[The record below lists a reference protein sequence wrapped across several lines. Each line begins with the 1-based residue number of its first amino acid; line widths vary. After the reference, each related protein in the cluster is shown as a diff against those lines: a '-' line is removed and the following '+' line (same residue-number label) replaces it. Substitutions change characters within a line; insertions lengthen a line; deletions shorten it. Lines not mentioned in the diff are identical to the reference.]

1 MYDACTEIKSLKW
14 HPMVLSVF
22 DKQRIRNANE
32 DKKKTD
38 NDDEKYTI
46 NITNILLYI
55 SFLNIL
61 IITIHN
67 G

>member
-1 MYDACTEIKSLKW
+1 MYDARTEIKSLKW

-32 DKKKTD
+32 DKNKLTMMMR
-38 NDDEKYTI
+38 NTI